1 MSEEKEVKKE
11 EKAESFGEYIAK
23 IMSVVPLLGLLNEI
37 VINITPYRPKSQ
49 IKQKLNELRKKLTCD
64 ICGSKRIAK
73 PDYDGMM
80 KCAKCG
86 EYVKGNWIDYGEY
99 KALKWVLSYKPKLK
113 KKTSQKEGQK

>member
-49 IKQKLNELRKKLTCD
+49 IMRRVNELRKKLTCD
-64 ICGSKRIAK
+64 ICGYKGIAK
-73 PDYDGMM
+73 PDYDGLMQCP
-80 KCAKCG
+80 KCK
-86 EYVKGNWIDYGEY
+86 EYVKGNWIDYGEF
-99 KALKWVLSYKPKLK
+99 KALKWVLAYKPKSK
-113 KKTSQKEGQK
+113 KKHE